1 MRCSFS
7 KLTSEKIKIKINC
20 PGFFTFA
27 RSIAFEVSTRT
38 IIASM
43 WSQIHIIIIYVR
55 MRHEM
60 GFIIYVR
67 MSHEM
72 GFIIYVRMPHE
83 MGLGMPVFR
92 LSDTSI
98 YQNIIY

>member
-1 MRCSFS
+1 
-7 KLTSEKIKIKINC
+7 
-20 PGFFTFA
+20 
-27 RSIAFEVSTRT
+27 
-38 IIASM
+38 M
-43 WSQIHIIIIYVR
+43 WSQIHIIIIYVRMRHEMGFIIYVR